1 MIYMETWFQKP
12 LFGVTNDVNLYS
24 SSTLKPSLKL
34 HQNYLKPSICLYL
47 SSKGWY
53 IFDIHENC
61 PIFKTPFPTSTT
73 PYPSMS
79 EILPLRSPWTTNFK
93 QTHGEH
99 SLHPP
104 LHTPLLPP
112 PPSPLAESRV
122 FSYIWTLRFAF
133 CPFRSIDF
141 FLVTCEYI
149 NIRSWKM

>member
-1 MIYMETWFQKP
+1 MVFEKMIYMETWFQKP

-104 LHTPLLPP
+104 LHTPPP
-112 PPSPLAESRV
+112 PPPCRV
-122 FSYIWTLRFAF
+122 PGVLLRMDTSFCILPISKYWFFFSNMWVY
-133 CPFRSIDF
+133 
-141 FLVTCEYI
+141 
-149 NIRSWKM
+149 